1 MGFLLDTFR
10 LFVLHLNALS
20 RCFLASQVSDEK
32 SDNLVE
38 NCLYITSCFVLA
50 ILSLWLTKDWLQF
63 PQCVS
68 EFIFLGI
75 HWASWMSHPFWD
87 VFSFS
92 DTLFD
97 PIFHVFLGMSQWV
110 CWFIKHITGPL
121 GSTHYFS
128 VFSFFCLLDSVLNI
142 ILFST
147 WQIVSSSYADFYL
160 NHSSEVF
167 TSVNEGFA
175 PEFLS
180 HVFHSLVFFFFF
192 RLQYVACETLIPWP
206 GIEPG
211 SLTELGVF
219 NYWTSREFPL
229 FHFFL
234 GFLSLYW

>member
-180 HVFHSLVFFFFF
+180 HVFHSLVFFFFSTAVCG
-192 RLQYVACETLIPWP
+192 LWDLN
-206 GIEPG
+206 
-211 SLTELGVF
+211 SLTRDWTWVPDRAWSL
-219 NYWTSREFPL
+219 NYWTSRDFPL